1 MTAKIVVRFMRRALF
16 IILLTASSATAAT
29 RPSADP
35 VNELMRAR
43 SFCIGCEAYAG
54 TIISGQAAFITV
66 LKREN
71 AATDLQTVF
80 EHGTLEARMY
90 ALAGLRE
97 IDRSRFE
104 ADFARIRTRAR
115 SVTVLLTENPPSIL
129 RNSTAYVL
137 RGLRAGHHRSAV
149 QWARTGHF
157 SR

>member
-1 MTAKIVVRFMRRALF
+1 MRLALLV
-16 IILLTASSATAAT
+16 ILLTVSSATAAT

-54 TIISGQAAFITV
+54 TIISGQAAFIAV
-66 LKREN
+66 LKRKS
-71 AATDLQTVF
+71 AATDLQMVF

-97 IDRSRFE
+97 IDRPRFE
-104 ADFARIRTRAR
+104 AGFARIRTRGG

-129 RNSTAYVL
+129 RNSTADVL
-137 RGLRAGHHRSAV
+137 RGIRAGHHRSVV